1 MSDAAV
7 QPPPG
12 RVTVSAALA
21 PDDVTRVTALV
32 EAATR
37 ADGVAPLSEHVMLH
51 LRHGGDEQDR
61 HLLLLVPDAAG
72 ATAVAGYAHLD
83 PTDPVDGASAE
94 LVVHPDAPRQRARA
108 HARRRDDRGGRRP
121 RGPARSDGRL
131 RLWAH
136 GDHPAARKLASSMGF
151 EEVRRLLQLRRP
163 LADALPP
170 VDLPAGVLLRTFRP
184 GADDDAWLALN
195 ALAFRHHPEQG
206 KWTADDL
213 HARMAESWFD
223 AEGFLIAE
231 RGGRMV
237 GFHWTKVH
245 GGDPSDEQP
254 GEPGHGHEPIG
265 EVYVVGVDPDEQGN
279 GLGRALTLA
288 GLHRLRAQGLRAGDA
303 LRRGRQRARARRLPA
318 PRVHPVRR
326 RRDVPPHRRREPR
339 GSRCSDRVN
348 GAAGPQAG
356 AGRRATD
363 QGSPTPSCRHRTGE
377 SMLI

>member
-7 QPPPG
+7 LPPPG

-21 PDDVTRVTALV
+21 PDDVARVTALV
-32 EAATR
+32 DAAAR

-61 HLLLLVPDAAG
+61 HLLVLAADASG
-72 ATAVAGYAHLD
+72 RGTTVTGYAHLD

-94 LVVHPDAPRQRARA
+94 LVVHPDHRGLGYGRMLVAATIEVA
-108 HARRRDDRGGRRP
+108 DDLAGNPVSG
-121 RGPARSDGRL
+121 GRL

-136 GDHPAARKLASSMGF
+136 GDHPAARRLASSMGF

-163 LADALPP
+163 LAEPLAP
-170 VDLPAGVLLRTFRP
+170 VDLPAGVLMRSFRP

-206 KWTADDL
+206 KWTAADL

-223 AEGFLIAE
+223 PGGFLVAE
-231 RGGRMV
+231 RGGRLV

-245 GGDPSDEQP
+245 GGGHPT
-254 GEPGHGHEPIG
+254 GEPGEQAHGHERIG

-288 GLHRLRAQGLRAGDA
+288 GLHRLRAQGLRQAMLYVEADNEPALAVYHRLGFTRYDVDVMFRRTAAGSP
-303 LRRGRQRARARRLPA
+303 G
-318 PRVHPVRR
+318 
-326 RRDVPPHRRREPR
+326 
-339 GSRCSDRVN
+339 
-348 GAAGPQAG
+348 GAAAPIG
-356 AGRRATD
+356 
-363 QGSPTPSCRHRTGE
+363 
-377 SMLI
+377 